1 MRHTAL
7 VILAAILFVSTAL
20 IVDARLIVNAASE
33 DTVASPG
40 NREPNYITVSVT
52 DESGVPTTGLT
63 AANFKVDAMIVA
75 RGGAQV
81 DIKGVTSGVL
91 PGFYLI
97 DILPIRQESWKRGIY
112 IFAVAVENGGKQG
125 QTLTTVD
132 MD

>member
-1 MRHTAL
+1 MRHTILA
-7 VILAAILFVSTAL
+7 ILAALLLVSTAL
-20 IVDARLIVNAASE
+20 AVDARLIVNAASE
-33 DTVASPG
+33 DTVANPG
-40 NREPNYITVSVT
+40 NREPNYIAVSVT

-63 AANFKVDAMIVA
+63 ATNFKVDAMIVA

-81 DIKGVTSGVL
+81 DIKGVTPGVL

-97 DILPIRQESWKRGIY
+97 DVLPIRQESWKRGVY
-112 IFAVAVENGGKQG
+112 IFAVVVESGGNQG